1 MTRSC
6 RRSSLQMY
14 ARDWVRAGEGAYDAI
29 ARRTA
34 SPSVMGEMVR
44 AILMHARVTGDTRRA
59 RIAVEDLAG
68 VTWDAAGR
76 PASQEGSTGTF
87 FSTLLAV
94 AMLLDGEQERA
105 RRLLAET
112 IARTEHEIR
121 DLGRPE
127 HWYRGRYALALALNG
142 DREASIAA
150 LQRYANAG
158 AYPFTD
164 WQLLLRTGAR
174 HRSDATRPAIP
185 GARAQ
190 GAGAPGGRAPRARPD
205 ARRRAGARPKQRQ
218 LARQLTVLD
227 DHARVVV
234 PGVCS
239 ASTAKLQR

>member
-1 MTRSC
+1 
-6 RRSSLQMY
+6 MY
-14 ARDWVRAGEGAYDAI
+14 ANDWVRAGEGAYDAI

-34 SPSVMGEMVR
+34 SPTVEGEMLE

-59 RIAVEDLAG
+59 RIVIEDLAG

-76 PASQEGSTGTF
+76 PVSQEGSTGTF
-87 FSTLLAV
+87 FSTLLAA

-127 HWYRGRYALALALNG
+127 HWYRRPYALALALNG

-164 WQLLLRTGAR
+164 WQLYFELE
-174 HRSDATRPAIP
+174 PAIAAMRQDP
-185 GARAQ
+185 RFQELVRKAQEHVAAERRELDRMRAE
-190 GAGAPGGRAPRARPD
+190 GLVPD
-205 ARRRAGARPKQRQ
+205 R
-218 LARQLTVLD
+218 
-227 DHARVVV
+227 
-234 PGVCS
+234 S
-239 ASTAKLQR
+239 